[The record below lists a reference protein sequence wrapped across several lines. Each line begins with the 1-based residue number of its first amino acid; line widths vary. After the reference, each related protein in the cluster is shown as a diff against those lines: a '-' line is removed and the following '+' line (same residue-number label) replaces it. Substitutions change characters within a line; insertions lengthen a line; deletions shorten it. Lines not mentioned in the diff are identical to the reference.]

1 MQNNSEIKPPMISR
15 HAFTLIELLVVIG
28 IIAILAAMLLPV
40 LAKAKEKARRT
51 QCLNNLRQ
59 IGVGANLYAGDN
71 QDKVPPG
78 NGAGGAVG
86 GTMGEGFV
94 QDAFNLV
101 IMTNLNSYMR
111 ITTNAVPTIWACPE
125 RAAGLPYTDGGDN
138 QVIIGYLYM
147 GGMTIWENF
156 SPIISTPSDPTAFS
170 PVKLSMSKPD
180 WVLGADSVLKIGGKW
195 SSIVAAKSAY
205 QAEYADVPPHVAPGG
220 RAAGSNEV
228 FADGSA
234 GWYNAYEGGRG
245 NMWRFNTYAGALGQT
260 DIYWHQDANGFTPT
274 ELNLLASLQLQ

>member
-1 MQNNSEIKPPMISR
+1 MRNNSGIKLNTYSR

-51 QCLNNLRQ
+51 QCMNNLRQ
-59 IGVGANLYAGDN
+59 IGVAANLYAVDN

-86 GTMGEGFV
+86 GTLGEGFV

-101 IMTNLNSYMR
+101 IMTNMNGYLR
-111 ITTNAVPTIWACPE
+111 ITTNAAPTVWACPE

-138 QVIIGYLYM
+138 QVVIGYAYM

-156 SPIISTPSDPTAFS
+156 SPNISTPNNPTAFS
-170 PVKLSMSKPD
+170 PVKLSSAKPD

-195 SSIVAAKSAY
+195 SAIVAVKTAY

-220 RAAGSNEV
+220 RAAGANEV
-228 FADGSA
+228 FTDGSA
-234 GWYNAYEGGRG
+234 GWYNAYNGGRG

-260 DIYWHQDANGFTPT
+260 DIYWYQDANGFSQT
-274 ELNLLASLQLQ
+274 ELNLLPNLQLQ